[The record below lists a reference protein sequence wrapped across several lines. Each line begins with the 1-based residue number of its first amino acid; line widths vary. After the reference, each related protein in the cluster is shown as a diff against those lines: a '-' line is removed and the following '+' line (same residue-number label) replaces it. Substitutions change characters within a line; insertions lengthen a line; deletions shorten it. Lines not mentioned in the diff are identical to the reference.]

1 MGCWHGYLSG
11 ARCRLAYGPADATA
25 THCLLLQQNPD
36 WFTFLVLAH
45 PGSPGKRAVKRV
57 CVCVCVC
64 VCYCCVPFDVVCRLG
79 NEESLRVG
87 VKTQVV
93 ALWVDGDARLQAV
106 VAPRLYSDQQQAQ
119 LDETEPA
126 TCICINSP
134 VHAPQVNY

>member
-1 MGCWHGYLSG
+1 
-11 ARCRLAYGPADATA
+11 
-25 THCLLLQQNPD
+25 
-36 WFTFLVLAH
+36 
-45 PGSPGKRAVKRV
+45 
-57 CVCVCVC
+57 VCVC

-134 VHAPQVNY
+134 VHAPRVNY